1 MIDSRK
7 WAEIAAEAADD
18 KKASHITL
26 IDVESVSSVTDYF
39 LVCSGNTPIQVKA
52 IADHVMDKL
61 TEAGVPEPHVEG
73 ASLGR
78 WVLLDF
84 GVVVVHVMLDKEREF
99 YNLERLW
106 SHGKVTPW
114 PAPRALQGA

>member
-18 KKASHITL
+18 KKALGITL
-26 IDVESVSSVTDYF
+26 IDVEAVSSVTDYF
-39 LVCSGNTPIQVKA
+39 IVCSGHTPIQVQA
-52 IADHVMDKL
+52 IADHVEDRL
-61 TEAGVPEPHVEG
+61 AAAGAPAPHVEG
-73 ASLGR
+73 AAVGR
-78 WVLLDF
+78 WILLDF

-106 SHGKVTPW
+106 SHGQQSQW
-114 PAPRALQGA
+114 PRALQGA